1 MNMGVSSTHRVVHS
15 LKATSAVAIRLVYVG
30 KHRLVR
36 EGLVRSIATQPDLA
50 VVGEASDP
58 NDAVHCFLRHQ
69 PDVTLVDLR
78 WCGMAGV
85 DVVRGVRSLSPTARI
100 IALARSPADYTT
112 LLALDAGVMGCVVN
126 RSGLRELLRV
136 IRAVHR
142 GRPALPRA
150 LDDALR
156 ARSVHRMLTP
166 RQIEVL
172 QLIGGGLGNE
182 EISLRLQI
190 SRQTVKAHV
199 KGILAKMHAR
209 DRTHALSIGV
219 RRGIVHLDP

>member
-1 MNMGVSSTHRVVHS
+1 MNTGVSSTYRVVRT
-15 LKATSAVAIRLVYVG
+15 LKTTSAVAIRLVYVG

-36 EGLVRSIATQPDLA
+36 EGLVQSIATQPDVA

-58 NDAVHCFLRHQ
+58 NDAVQCFLRHQ

-78 WCGMAGV
+78 CCGMAGV

-100 IALARSPADYTT
+100 VAIARNPADYTT
-112 LLALDAGVMGCVVN
+112 LLALDAGAMGCVAN
-126 RSGLRELLRV
+126 RSGVRELLRV

-142 GRPALPRA
+142 GRPAWPRET
-150 LDDALR
+150 DDALR

-166 RQIEVL
+166 RQIEIL

-182 EISLRLQI
+182 EISSRLQI
-190 SRQTVKAHV
+190 SQQTVKAHV

>member
-1 MNMGVSSTHRVVHS
+1 MKMGVSSTHRVVRT
-15 LKATSAVAIRLVYVG
+15 LKTTSAVAIRLVYVG

-58 NDAVHCFLRHQ
+58 SDAVHCFLRHQ

-100 IALARSPADYTT
+100 VAIARSPADYTT

-142 GRPALPRA
+142 GRPALPREV
-150 LDDALR
+150 DDALR
-156 ARSVHRMLTP
+156 ASSTHRMLTP
-166 RQIEVL
+166 RQIEIL
-172 QLIGGGLGNE
+172 QLIGGGFGNE

-190 SRQTVKAHV
+190 SQQTVKAHV
-199 KGILAKMHAR
+199 KGSRPRPGHQQVAKPLTR
-209 DRTHALSIGV
+209 QQDTRPTLTC
-219 RRGIVHLDP
+219 

>member
-1 MNMGVSSTHRVVHS
+1 MASNARHTSRT
-15 LKATSAVAIRLVYVG
+15 TSAVAIRLVYVA

-36 EGLVRSIATQPDLA
+36 EGLVRSLAAQPDLA

-78 WCGMAGV
+78 WCGMVGV
-85 DVVRGVRSLSPTARI
+85 DVVRGVRALSPTARM
-100 IALARSPADYTT
+100 IAIARSPADYTT
-112 LLALDAGVMGCVVN
+112 LFALDAGVMGCVVN

-142 GRPALPRA
+142 GRPALPREV
-150 LDDALR
+150 DDALR

-166 RQIEVL
+166 RQIETL
-172 QLIGGGLGNE
+172 QLIGEGLGNE

-199 KGILAKMHAR
+199 KGILVRMHAR

>member
-1 MNMGVSSTHRVVHS
+1 MNMGASSTQRVVQI
-15 LKATSAVAIRLVYVG
+15 LKTTSAVGIRLIYVG

-36 EGLVRSIATQPDLA
+36 EGVVRSIAAQPDLA

-58 NDAVHCFLRHQ
+58 HDAVHCFLRHQ

-85 DVVRGVRSLSPTARI
+85 EVVRGVRSLSPTARI
-100 IALARSPADYTT
+100 IAIARSPADYTT
-112 LLALDAGVMGCVVN
+112 LLALDAGIMGCVVN

-142 GRPALPRA
+142 GRPALPREV
-150 LDDALR
+150 DDALR
-156 ARSVHRMLTP
+156 ARSVHRMTTP
-166 RQIEVL
+166 RQIEIL

-190 SRQTVKAHV
+190 SQQTVKT
-199 KGILAKMHAR
+199 M
-209 DRTHALSIGV
+209 
-219 RRGIVHLDP
+219 